1 MAIRFG
7 ETMVRTYRDPRGCS
21 FQPVALVQPLV
32 LNCYQ
37 CNFWCRIQAKDK
49 LRGRDLSTEFTNAE
63 LEAYLDESL
72 EASRA
77 AEIEARVRDD
87 EELLRRLSEINGR
100 REAGMHTLG
109 EVWRRNQLGVPTVE
123 QMGNFLL
130 GVLPQGEADY
140 IEFRLETLKCPFSI
154 ALKSDLESRNKASS
168 AEQSTARRSK
178 IYNSSA
184 GLLKGSDHE
193 K

>member
-1 MAIRFG
+1 MPTTPAFAPI
-7 ETMVRTYRDPRGCS
+7 ESD
-21 FQPVALVQPLV
+21 A
-32 LNCYQ
+32 
-37 CNFWCRIQAKDK
+37 
-49 LRGRDLSTEFTNAE
+49 LSTEFTNAE

-72 EASRA
+72 ESGRA
-77 AEIEARVRDD
+77 AEIEAKVRDD
-87 EELLRRLSEINGR
+87 ADLLRRLSEINGR

-130 GVLPQGEADY
+130 GVLPAGETDY
-140 IEFRLETLKCPFSI
+140 IQFRIETLKCPFTI
-154 ALKSDLESRNKASS
+154 ALKSDLESRNRES

-193 K
+193 

>member
-1 MAIRFG
+1 M
-7 ETMVRTYRDPRGCS
+7 
-21 FQPVALVQPLV
+21 
-32 LNCYQ
+32 
-37 CNFWCRIQAKDK
+37 
-49 LRGRDLSTEFTNAE
+49 STEFTNAE

-77 AEIEARVRDD
+77 AEIEAQVRDD
-87 EELLRRLSEINGR
+87 ESLLQRLSEINGR

-130 GVLPQGEADY
+130 GVLPEGDADY
-140 IEFRLETLKCPFSI
+140 IQFRIESLKCPFTI
-154 ALKSDLESRNKASS
+154 ALKSDLESRNVASA

>member
-1 MAIRFG
+1 M
-7 ETMVRTYRDPRGCS
+7 S
-21 FQPVALVQPLV
+21 
-32 LNCYQ
+32 N
-37 CNFWCRIQAKDK
+37 
-49 LRGRDLSTEFTNAE
+49 EFTNAE

-72 EASRA
+72 ESGRA
-77 AEIEARVRDD
+77 AEIEAQLRDD

-130 GVLPQGEADY
+130 GVLPGGDTDY
-140 IEFRLETLKCPFSI
+140 IQFRIDALKCPFTI
-154 ALKSDLESRNKASS
+154 ALKSDLESRNLESQ
-168 AEQSTARRSK
+168 EQSTARRSK

-193 K
+193 

>member
-1 MAIRFG
+1 M
-7 ETMVRTYRDPRGCS
+7 S
-21 FQPVALVQPLV
+21 
-32 LNCYQ
+32 N
-37 CNFWCRIQAKDK
+37 
-49 LRGRDLSTEFTNAE
+49 EFTNAE

-72 EASRA
+72 ESGRA
-77 AEIEARVRDD
+77 AEIEAQLRDD

-130 GVLPQGEADY
+130 GVLPGGDTDY
-140 IEFRLETLKCPFSI
+140 IQFRIDTLKCPFTI
-154 ALKSDLESRNKASS
+154 ALKSDLESRNLESQ
-168 AEQSTARRSK
+168 EQSTARRSK

-193 K
+193 

>member
-1 MAIRFG
+1 M
-7 ETMVRTYRDPRGCS
+7 
-21 FQPVALVQPLV
+21 
-32 LNCYQ
+32 
-37 CNFWCRIQAKDK
+37 
-49 LRGRDLSTEFTNAE
+49 EFTNAE

-72 EASRA
+72 EAVRS
-77 AEIEARVRDD
+77 AEIESRLRDD

-130 GVLPQGEADY
+130 GVLPEGEADY
-140 IEFRLETLKCPFSI
+140 IQFRLGTLKCPFTI
-154 ALKSDLESRNKASS
+154 ALKSDLESRNKASA

-184 GLLKGSDHE
+184 GLLKGSDHDAN
-193 K
+193 